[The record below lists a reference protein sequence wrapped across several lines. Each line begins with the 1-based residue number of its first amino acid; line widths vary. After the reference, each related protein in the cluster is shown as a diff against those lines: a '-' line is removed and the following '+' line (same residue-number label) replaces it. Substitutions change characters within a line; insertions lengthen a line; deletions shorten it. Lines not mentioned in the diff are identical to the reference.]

1 MEINLPEP
9 NLKNVAGAA
18 GTALLLPLGMPIV
31 HGVAGLA
38 VAGLG
43 IFAAGTAV
51 TKVAGAVMGQI
62 EPPSRPMEEGEGSL
76 EDRLKSPV

>member
-1 MEINLPEP
+1 MELNLPEP
-9 NLKNVAGAA
+9 NLKSVAGAA

-43 IFAAGTAV
+43 VFAV
-51 TKVAGAVMGQI
+51 TKVIGAFAARTEAPGAP
-62 EPPSRPMEEGEGSL
+62 EAHDEGPL
-76 EDRLKSPV
+76 EDRLHSPI